1 MTKEKILV
9 SSYVLFLVTL
19 LSCGMY
25 IQYLRHVPPKVITKY
40 KTVTKTIEVQ
50 PKGVLLSVVLKDLQ
64 KDLQTN
70 YSFLSQNQQQEIL
83 SAIIESSNRFKIN
96 PLVVYSLISVE
107 SSFRFYIRSPERIVV
122 GSDGKKHK
130 DRAIG
135 LTSIVYSIWNKPLKE
150 NNIISTKTEL
160 YQIKPNI
167 LAGTFILSV
176 LKKRYKSDI
185 DKALKAYFGLN
196 SKYASTY
203 LRKIKNKFG
212 SLAYNKI
219 EE

>member
-1 MTKEKILV
+1 MKNKIVLV
-9 SSYVLFLVTL
+9 AYVLVISALIGSIT
-19 LSCGMY
+19 Y
-25 IQYLRHVPPKVITKY
+25 IDKIKNQPPEVITK
-40 KTVTKTIEVQ
+40 TRIVTKTIVKE

-96 PLVVYSLISVE
+96 PLIIYSLVSVE
-107 SSFRFYIRSPERIVV
+107 SSFRFYIRSPERFVV

-135 LTSIVYSIWNKPLKE
+135 LTSIIYSIWNKSLKE
-150 NNIISTKTEL
+150 NNIILTKTEL

-176 LKKRYKSDI
+176 LKKRYKGDI
-185 DKALKAYFGLN
+185 DKALKLI
-196 SKYASTY
+196 
-203 LRKIKNKFG
+203 LD
-212 SLAYNKI
+212 
-219 EE
+219 

>member
-1 MTKEKILV
+1 MKTNISIITNIIIIFALV
-9 SSYVLFLVTL
+9 SSVIYIDKIRNQPPEVVT
-19 LSCGMY
+19 
-25 IQYLRHVPPKVITKY
+25 
-40 KTVTKTIEVQ
+40 KTRIVTKTIEVQ

-70 YSFLSQNQQQEIL
+70 YSFLSHNQQLEIL
-83 SAIIESSNRFKIN
+83 SSIIESSNRFKIN
-96 PLVVYSLISVE
+96 PIIVYSLVSVE
-107 SSFRFYIRSPERIVV
+107 SSFRFYIRSPERLVV

-135 LTSIVYSIWNKPLKE
+135 LTSIIYSIWGKALKE

-176 LKKRYKSDI
+176 LKKRYKGDI

-219 EE
+219 KE